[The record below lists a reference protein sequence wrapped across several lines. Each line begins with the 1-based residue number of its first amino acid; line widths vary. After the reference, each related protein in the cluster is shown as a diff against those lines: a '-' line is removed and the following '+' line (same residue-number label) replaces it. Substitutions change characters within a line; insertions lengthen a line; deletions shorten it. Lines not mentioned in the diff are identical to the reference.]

1 MAKELFVDL
10 TKMLEGLNE
19 AADVVS
25 STLGPNGRNVYIQEP
40 YTSRISNDGARIA
53 YNIAYGDSEK
63 NAGANIVKNAAA
75 KTNDDVGD
83 GTTTTVVLLQA
94 IIKEAMLRKES
105 PSVVRES
112 LSEAVIKAVALL
124 KEKAI
129 PFTQSMVEE
138 VALVSAEYPD
148 LAKMIAE
155 ITEQLGVDA
164 LIAVGDSPT
173 FETTYEIID
182 GYEINSGFVA
192 PVFMTDTKTQQ
203 AIYEE
208 MPIFISGKKIA
219 KVQDIKKITDALEQK
234 GIDQCAFF
242 VSDMD
247 DVVTA
252 VLAQSKLTGRFK
264 SVVVRIDKEMAADL
278 AAVTGAR
285 PFGDEYGHPLQTAMF
300 QDLGIA
306 KKIIVDART
315 SLIMGDPKGSNSR
328 ALELEIDATGEDND
342 ILKARLLERAARLR
356 GKIAVIK
363 VGANSDFAREHKKD
377 KAQDVVKAIPAAASE
392 GLVKGAGETWCA
404 VSLELGE
411 TIGEEIL
418 KRALVVP
425 YQKILEGSG
434 DKNGFN
440 LMGKNIK
447 DPAKVERVALENAA
461 EAAGIVITLTALI
474 LDVPDPQPKAIRA

>member
-1 MAKELFVDL
+1 MKNLYTDL
-10 TKMLEGLNE
+10 EKFLKGFNE

-25 STLGPNGRNVYIQEP
+25 ATLGPEGRNVYISET

-53 YNIAYGDSEK
+53 YNIFFSDPEK
-63 NAGANIVKNAAA
+63 NAGANVVKNAAA

-94 IIKEAMLRKES
+94 IVKEALQRKES
-105 PSVVRES
+105 PTVVRES
-112 LSEAVIKAVALL
+112 LKKAVEKAVKLL
-124 KEKAI
+124 KESSE
-129 PFTQSMVEE
+129 PFKQSQVEE

-148 LAKMIAE
+148 LARMIAE
-155 ITEQLGVDA
+155 ITKKLGVNA

-173 FETTYEIID
+173 AESSYEIVD

-203 AIYEE
+203 AIYEDI
-208 MPIFISGKKIA
+208 PIFISGKKIT

-242 VSDMD
+242 VSDID

-264 SVVVRIDKEMAADL
+264 SVVVRITKDILPDL
-278 AAVTGAR
+278 ASVTGAK
-285 PFGDEYGHPLQTAMF
+285 PFGDEFGKPFNSATI

-306 KKIIVDART
+306 RKIVVDART
-315 SLIMGDPKGSNSR
+315 SMIMGDPKGATAR

-342 ILKARLLERAARLR
+342 ILKARLQERAARLR
-356 GKIAVIK
+356 GKIAVLKI
-363 VGANSDFAREHKKD
+363 GANSDFAREHKKD
-377 KAQDVVKAIPAAASE
+377 KAQDVVKAIPAAAAE
-392 GLVKGAGETWCA
+392 GLVNGAGETWCA

-418 KRALVVP
+418 KKALVVP

-434 DKNGFN
+434 DKNGFK
-440 LMGKNIK
+440 LMGKGIK

-474 LDVPDPQPKAIRA
+474 LEDAPKP